1 MNSNENDAEEENGDR
16 VVFFVGG
23 EEEGKFGN
31 EGGGR
36 GEGGA
41 VKNPPRSS
49 VKITFKIP
57 QEEVCKLRAKRTRQR

>member
-1 MNSNENDAEEENGDR
+1 MKSSNENDAEEENGDR

-23 EEEGKFGN
+23 KEGKFGN

>member
-1 MNSNENDAEEENGDR
+1 MEIEWFSLS
-16 VVFFVGG
+16 GG
-23 EEEGKFGN
+23 GEEGKFGN

-36 GEGGA
+36 EEGGA

>member
-1 MNSNENDAEEENGDR
+1 MNSNENDGKKMEIEW
-16 VVFFVGG
+16 FSLSGG
-23 EEEGKFGN
+23 EEGKFGN

-36 GEGGA
+36 EEGGA

>member
-1 MNSNENDAEEENGDR
+1 MNSNENDGKKMEIEWFSLSGRRRGNSETKAG
-16 VVFFVGG
+16 
-23 EEEGKFGN
+23 EGKK
-31 EGGGR
+31 
-36 GEGGA
+36 GGA

>member
-1 MNSNENDAEEENGDR
+1 MKSSNENDAEEENGDR

-23 EEEGKFGN
+23 EEGKFGN

>member
-1 MNSNENDAEEENGDR
+1 MKSSNENDAEEENGDR

-23 EEEGKFGN
+23 EEGKFGN

-36 GEGGA
+36 EEGGA